1 MQIIDWMDYIHNRIS
16 EPEEGISLS
25 IGVFDG
31 VHRGHQELIRRITA
45 SPHVPTVL
53 TFAQNPRQ
61 ILKKGNQQGEI
72 TSLSRKL
79 VIMESLGVLQALV
92 IDFSTDFSA
101 LSGREFIRLLTVK
114 HKIGL
119 MVVGSNFHC
128 GFRQDTDAALFKSI
142 CEKAGVKTEVL
153 PPLMEGRRPVS
164 SSRIRSLV
172 VEGDLRGAASLLGR
186 PYGIE
191 LQGIEAFGTGDGFYR
206 DAKAALRLLPPA
218 GVYPVRVLSNGEWLE
233 RTLTVHDGC
242 LSIPSVSAAEYT
254 EFL

>member
-1 MQIIDWMDYIHNRIS
+1 MQIIDWTNYIHNRIS
-16 EPEEGISLS
+16 EPEEGISLG

-45 SPHVPTVL
+45 SPHVPAVL
-53 TFAQNPRQ
+53 TFAQNPRH
-61 ILKKGNQQGEI
+61 ILKKGNRQGEI
-72 TSLSRKL
+72 TGLSRKL
-79 VIMESLGVLQALV
+79 AIMESLGVLQALV
-92 IDFSTDFSA
+92 IDFSTGFST
-101 LSGREFIRLLTVK
+101 LSGREFIRLLTAR

-172 VEGDLRGAASLLGR
+172 AEGDLGGAASLLGR
-186 PYGIE
+186 PYGID
-191 LQGIEAFGTGDGFYR
+191 LQGVEVFGMGDGFYW
-206 DAKAALRLLPPA
+206 DGKAAFRLLPPA
-218 GVYPVRVLSNGEWLE
+218 GVYPVRVLSSGEWLE
-233 RTLTVHDGC
+233 RTLTVHDGR
-242 LSIPSVSAAEYT
+242 LSIPSVSAAEYA

>member
-1 MQIIDWMDYIHNRIS
+1 MRVISWTDYIHNRIS
-16 EPEEGISLS
+16 EPEEGISFS

-45 SPHVPTVL
+45 SAHVPAVL

-61 ILKKGNQQGEI
+61 ILKKGKWQGEI
-72 TSLSRKL
+72 TSLSQKL
-79 VIMESLGVLQALV
+79 AIMENLGVVLALV
-92 IDFSTDFSA
+92 IDFSANFSA
-101 LSGREFIRLLTVK
+101 LSGREFIRLLTAG

-119 MVVGSNFHC
+119 MAVGSNFHC

-172 VEGDLRGAASLLGR
+172 AEGNLRGAASLLGR
-186 PYGIE
+186 PYAID
-191 LQGIEAFGTGDGFYR
+191 LRGIEAFGADGGFCW

-218 GVYPVRVLSNGEWLE
+218 GLYPVRVLSKGEWLE
-233 RTLTVHDGC
+233 RTLTVQGGR
-242 LSIPSVSAAEYT
+242 LSISPVQAAEYA